1 MAISTTTVE
10 CSRSPTLISPNI
22 KQEKINQEK
31 TKDQTQKQQTTP
43 ITFSINNILKND
55 FGHSKKQQSN
65 SNYEQVRNAGEKWF
79 THRSN
84 DDFGG
89 ENGVSS
95 PKKQKL
101 DTKDFKNDQT
111 WGEFKH
117 FFNCF
122 YNVCLLNQEKA
133 LKK

>member
-22 KQEKINQEK
+22 KQEKNDQER
-31 TKDQTQKQQTTP
+31 TKDQTQKQQTSNTP

-55 FGHSKKQQSN
+55 FGHSKKQQTN
-65 SNYEQVRNAGEKWF
+65 PKDFEQVKSVGEKWF
-79 THRSN
+79 PLRSN

-89 ENGVSS
+89 ENGASS
-95 PKKQKL
+95 PKKLKL
-101 DTKDFKNDQT
+101 DTTDFNNDQT

-117 FFNCF
+117 LLFL
-122 YNVCLLNQEKA
+122 YDVCLPNQE
-133 LKK
+133 